1 MSEEKYHVEYLKPCP
16 FCGRKDKLYIGK
28 YKQPIGFGL
37 YKENWNVGC
46 EYCNV
51 KMTLS
56 ADALMGDKS
65 YDEGE
70 AILAWNRRNGDGVV
84 EQPKSDIPMEQIG
97 VTALVDDVLDNDTVL
112 LYGGWK
118 IKGNGLGH
126 AVNRYI
132 EEEAK
137 GKE

>member
-1 MSEEKYHVEYLKPCP
+1 MSEEKYHVEYLKECP
-16 FCGRKDKLYIGK
+16 FCGKKDKLYIGK

-65 YDEGE
+65 YDESE
-70 AILAWNRRNGDGVV
+70 AILAWNRRNGEGVV
-84 EQPKSDIPMEQIG
+84 EIYTDYN
-97 VTALVDDVLDNDTVL
+97 ALQRMIDDGTIIRKD
-112 LYGGWK
+112 G
-118 IKGNGLGH
+118 
-126 AVNRYI
+126 
-132 EEEAK
+132 E
-137 GKE
+137 